1 MQRGDR
7 YRGQVGAPSQRP
19 GGILQPPLE
28 LGQADERPV
37 PVAQAGLCSPV
48 RVIVESRSGLGAE
61 VATLHP
67 LAEDPRSG
75 LLAAELRRQVVDHA
89 APDVEPSQVDHLH
102 RPQERPAD
110 AGPLGQDR
118 VDVLGRGHAGLEEVQ
133 GLPHQGRLQAVGH
146 ESRDVPAE
154 EHGALADGDQDRQH
168 LLDPPRR
175 HGGMRHHLD
184 EGNELRRV
192 EVVGDRH
199 PLRVNGR
206 TPGEAGDGE
215 WWKCWRRRGYP
226 GRRRARH
233 GRRGRASRTR
243 ISGMHSVTSAAPPR
257 APSRSVVGRIR
268 ASAADAAEAPSTPSS
283 TSRRRLRSISRSAPS
298 SLAASTS
305 WSRTAAP
312 AVAKSCAIP
321 CPMTPAPT
329 TATGSISAS
338 PARRRHGPR
347 LVGVTAPPPP
357 SPAPR

>member
-7 YRGQVGAPSQRP
+7 YRGDVGAPSQRP
-19 GGILQPPLE
+19 GRILQPPLE

-37 PVAQAGLCSPV
+37 PVAQTGLCSPV

-168 LLDPPRR
+168 LLDPPRG

-199 PLRVNGR
+199 PLRVNGP
-206 TPGEAGDGE
+206 PGEARDGDGGSVGDDE
-215 WWKCWRRRGYP
+215 GIRGDDALDVGEEGELRGQDLRDALGDQRGSAEGAVEVGGRDGSGPAPRTRWRLPAPPPRRAGGGSDRPRAAPPLASPHRRRGAGP
-226 GRRRARH
+226 PRRPSRRAAR
-233 GRRGRASRTR
+233 S
-243 ISGMHSVTSAAPPR
+243 R
-257 APSRSVVGRIR
+257 AP
-268 ASAADAAEAPSTPSS
+268 
-283 TSRRRLRSISRSAPS
+283 
-298 SLAASTS
+298 
-305 WSRTAAP
+305 
-312 AVAKSCAIP
+312 
-321 CPMTPAPT
+321 
-329 TATGSISAS
+329 
-338 PARRRHGPR
+338 
-347 LVGVTAPPPP
+347 
-357 SPAPR
+357 